1 MMSARTWPPKALWP
15 AGMRALL
22 LLLALLAA
30 AAGAAAA
37 PISNVV
43 PRTDSA
49 GMIMDI
55 HDGNTIRGSDGAL
68 LVL

>member
-1 MMSARTWPPKALWP
+1 MRPAL
-15 AGMRALL
+15 LL

-30 AAGAAAA
+30 AAAAAA

-49 GMIMDI
+49 GTIMDI

-68 LVL
+68 LAQ